1 VIMAEAATSDS
12 PSATVSTAQPSGAGS
27 TAQPSATGA
36 TKRPLVGTDI
46 STRRR
51 LARTRRHFRLRKR
64 VSGSP
69 ERPRLVVN
77 RSSRH
82 IGVQLVDDLA
92 GHTLAAASSIEP
104 DVRAIDGDKKA
115 RAVKVGEL
123 IAARAKAVGVDRVVF
138 DRGGYDYHG
147 RIAVLADAARKAGLE
162 F

>member
-1 VIMAEAATSDS
+1 MAEAAT
-12 PSATVSTAQPSGAGS
+12 TAAK
-27 TAQPSATGA
+27 
-36 TKRPLVGTDI
+36 KRLPVGKDV

-51 LARTRRHFRLRKR
+51 LARARRHFRLRKR

-82 IGVQLVDDLA
+82 IAVQLVDDLA

-104 DVRAIDGDKKA
+104 DVRAMDGDKKA
-115 RAVKVGEL
+115 RAAMVGEL
-123 IAARAKAVGVDRVVF
+123 IAARARAVGVGRVVF

-147 RIAVLADAARKAGLE
+147 RIAALADAARKAGLE